1 MFYWI
6 KNSENLIVNFIWS
19 TLNTMRN
26 INSIIWFG
34 CKKIKMI
41 FHVFDNFF
49 DYNKNLINKNI
60 NRLNMIDSP
69 KTYKYFVFFR
79 FSNKHVLMKLYQ
91 FKVFSNFNDKGDQNY
106 YIWSF
111 IWKHYLHIYIRI
123 WKHYL
128 HLFSRYMLNYRNR
141 EYLHLFTRYIFW
153 ITGIGNYLHMETLFT
168 FIYTDMETL
177 FTIIYKIFIE
187 LQK

>member
-1 MFYWI
+1 VKFDSFSWFLHIFSKENRRSYMFYWI

-91 FKVFSNFNDKGDQNY
+91 FKVFSNFDDKGDQNY

-111 IWKHYLHIYIRI
+111 IWKHYLHIYT
-123 WKHYL
+123 Y
-128 HLFSRYMLNYRNR
+128 
-141 EYLHLFTRYIFW
+141 
-153 ITGIGNYLHMETLFT
+153 METLFT
-168 FIYTDMETL
+168 FIYK
-177 FTIIYKIFIE
+177 IYTSIE